1 MAEVKLEVVAP
12 AAEITRFKRRLSENE
27 SRLLRLNAATVDKFA
42 DLAVEVAAAKGLR
55 LPSKPPTDRGTR
67 KRLAAGVGKR
77 RTKYGYRVTTSMP
90 GMSWYPRAIMS
101 QWRHPTFGHKPM
113 VTQVEQW
120 DWFIGPISDL
130 HDDMAREMRDNL
142 DVMDD

>member
-27 SRLLRLNAATVDKFA
+27 SRLLRLNSATVDKFA
-42 DLAVEVAAAKGLR
+42 DLAVAVAKEKALR

-67 KRLAAGVGKR
+67 RRLSAGVGR
-77 RTKYGYRVTTSMP
+77 RKTRYGYRVTTSMP
-90 GMSWYPRAIMS
+90 GMFWYPRAIQS
-101 QWRHPTFGHKPM
+101 QWRHPTFGHRPI

-120 DWFIGPISDL
+120 DWFLGPISDL
-130 HDDMAREMRDNL
+130 HDDMEREMRDNL